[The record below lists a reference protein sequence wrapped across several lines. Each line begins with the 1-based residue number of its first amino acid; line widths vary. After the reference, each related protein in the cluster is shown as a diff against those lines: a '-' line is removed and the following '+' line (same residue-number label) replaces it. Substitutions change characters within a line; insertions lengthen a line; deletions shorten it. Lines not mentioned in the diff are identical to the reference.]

1 MADAGALTLAAL
13 GGSGLGVLG
22 LAGAM
27 GVGLVF
33 LQAALAKLR
42 HRELLAGVIA
52 NYRLLPAALVGPA
65 AALLAPTELLV
76 AIGLLAGGQM
86 LAAVAAIA
94 LLVIFAIAM
103 GINITRGRREIDC
116 GCGRSQLRQPLSW
129 LLVSRNLVLAA
140 LLLPRLFPGA
150 APALVAPATADLAI
164 ALAGGLAVFVIVQ
177 LFNAIGALAASPL
190 AASRR

>member
-1 MADAGALTLAAL
+1 MGGNEPVTLALL
-13 GGSGLGVLG
+13 GSAELGVLG

-42 HRELLAGVIA
+42 HRELLAAVIA
-52 NYRLLPAALVGPA
+52 NYRLLPAALVAPA
-65 AALLAPTELLV
+65 AILLAPAEIAV
-76 AIGLLAGGQM
+76 AIGLLLGGQA
-86 LAAVAAIA
+86 LAAAAAIT
-94 LLVIFAIAM
+94 LLVIFAAAM
-103 GINITRGRREIDC
+103 GVNITRGRRAIDC

-140 LLLPRLFPGA
+140 LLVPRLLPSEV
-150 APALVAPATADLAI
+150 PTTADLAV
-164 ALAGGLAVFVIVQ
+164 ALAGGLAFFVIVQ

>member
-1 MADAGALTLAAL
+1 MADGGAMTLAAL
-13 GGSGLGVLG
+13 GGTGLGVLG

-42 HRELLAGVIA
+42 SRDLLPGVIA
-52 NYRLLPAALVGPA
+52 NYRLLPGALVGPA
-65 AALLAPTELLV
+65 ALMLAPAELAV
-76 AIGLLAGGQM
+76 AVGLLLGGQPF
-86 LAAVAAIA
+86 AAGAAIT
-94 LLVIFAIAM
+94 LLVIFAAAM
-103 GINITRGRREIDC
+103 GINLARGRRQIDC

-129 LLVSRNLVLAA
+129 LLVVRNFLLAA
-140 LLLPRLFPGA
+140 LLVPRLLPGTA
-150 APALVAPATADLAI
+150 STYADLAI

-177 LFNAIGALAASPL
+177 LFNAIGALAGSPL

>member
-1 MADAGALTLAAL
+1 MADSSALTLAAL

-52 NYRLLPAALVGPA
+52 NYRVLPAALVGPA
-65 AALLAPTELLV
+65 ALLLAPFELAV
-76 AIGLLAGGQM
+76 ALGLLLGGQPM
-86 LAAVAAIA
+86 AAAAAIM
-94 LLVIFAIAM
+94 LLIVFAAAM
-103 GINITRGRREIDC
+103 AINITRGRRAIDC

-129 LLVSRNLVLAA
+129 LLVGRNLALTA
-140 LLLPRLFPGA
+140 LLLPRLVPTA
-150 APALVAPATADLAI
+150 APTTADFAI
-164 ALAGGLAVFVIVQ
+164 ALAGGIAVFVIVQ

-190 AASRR
+190 AAQRR

>member
-1 MADAGALTLAAL
+1 MTDGGAITLAAL

-42 HRELLAGVIA
+42 HRDLLPGVIA
-52 NYRLLPAALVGPA
+52 NYRLLPNALVGPA
-65 AALLAPTELLV
+65 ALLLAPTEFVV
-76 AIGLLAGGQM
+76 ALGLLLGGQS
-86 LAAVAAIA
+86 LAAAAAIA
-94 LLVIFAIAM
+94 LLVIFATAM
-103 GINITRGRREIDC
+103 GINIARGRRQIDC

-129 LLVSRNLVLAA
+129 LLVVRNLLLAA
-140 LLLPRLFPGA
+140 LLVPRVLPGT
-150 APALVAPATADLAI
+150 APTYADLAI

>member
-1 MADAGALTLAAL
+1 MADGSAITLAAL
-13 GGSGLGVLG
+13 GGAGLGLLG
-22 LAGAM
+22 LAGAT

-42 HRELLAGVIA
+42 HSELLSGVIA
-52 NYRLLPAALVGPA
+52 NYRLLPAALVAPA
-65 AALLAPTELLV
+65 ALLLPPAELAAGLGLLLGRHWLAALLAMTLLV
-76 AIGLLAGGQM
+76 VF
-86 LAAVAAIA
+86 AV
-94 LLVIFAIAM
+94 AM
-103 GINITRGRREIDC
+103 GINIARGRSQIDC

-129 LLVSRNLVLAA
+129 LLVGRNLALAA
-140 LLLPRLFPGA
+140 LLIPLLIPATAL
-150 APALVAPATADLAI
+150 APTTADLAI

>member
-1 MADAGALTLAAL
+1 MADGSAMTLTAL
-13 GGSGLGVLG
+13 GGTGLGVLG

-42 HRELLAGVIA
+42 HRELLSGVIA

-65 AALLAPTELLV
+65 ATLLAPAELGI
-76 AIGLLAGGQM
+76 AIGLLLGGQGV
-86 LAAVAAIA
+86 AAVAAMA
-94 LLVIFAIAM
+94 LLVIFAAAM
-103 GINITRGRREIDC
+103 GINIVRGRREIDC

-129 LLVSRNLVLAA
+129 LLVARNLVLAS
-140 LLLPRLFPGA
+140 LLLPRLLPGA
-150 APALVAPATADLAI
+150 APTMADLAV

>member
-1 MADAGALTLAAL
+1 MADGGALTLAAL
-13 GGSGLGVLG
+13 GGTGLGVLG

-42 HRELLAGVIA
+42 HRELLSGVIA
-52 NYRLLPAALVGPA
+52 NYRLLPSALVGPA
-65 AALLAPTELLV
+65 ALLLAPAELAV
-76 AIGLLAGGQM
+76 ALGLLLGGQA
-86 LAAVAAIA
+86 LAALVAIA
-94 LLVIFAIAM
+94 LLVIFAAAM
-103 GINITRGRREIDC
+103 GINIIRGRREIDC

-129 LLVSRNLVLAA
+129 LLVVRNLVLAA
-140 LLLPRLFPGA
+140 ILVPRVLPGA
-150 APALVAPATADLAI
+150 PPTGPELAI
-164 ALAGGLAVFVIVQ
+164 AFAGGLAVFVIVQ

>member
-1 MADAGALTLAAL
+1 MTDGGALTLVDL
-13 GGSGLGVLG
+13 GGAIG
-22 LAGAM
+22 LAGAV

-42 HRELLAGVIA
+42 HRDLLAGVIA
-52 NYRLLPAALVGPA
+52 NYRLLSPALTGPAALLLPPA
-65 AALLAPTELLV
+65 ELAVSFGLLLGGVWPSVQLVAALGAIVLLLV
-76 AIGLLAGGQM
+76 F
-86 LAAVAAIA
+86 AA
-94 LLVIFAIAM
+94 AM
-103 GINITRGRREIDC
+103 GINIARGRSQIDC

-129 LLVSRNLVLAA
+129 LLVWRNLALAG
-140 LLLPRLFPGA
+140 LLMPLAMPLDLP
-150 APALVAPATADLAI
+150 APTSPDLAI